1 MEKHS
6 MDSIR
11 KGIIPLFGVFL
22 LAGCAVQRYRPA
34 PIVASATASRFE
46 SRNLADPG
54 LQSFEE
60 QNLGHPVSP
69 WPPTTWDLQ
78 TLSLAALYFN
88 PALDSARARIAGTE
102 AALVTAGAR
111 SNPTLSIAPGIPT
124 PYLLTLDFAIPIE
137 TAGKRGHRIEV
148 ARSLDQ
154 AARFDLA
161 DSAWTVRT
169 GVRVGLLNYL
179 LACRSLELF
188 RSEEKV
194 REDQV
199 NILEQIL
206 SAGEITRQSV
216 DLARVELSK
225 TQLAIRTT
233 EGQVGEAKAALAAAV
248 GIPVAGLRETQF
260 SWPDMGTPPSAE
272 TLSPEEVQRSAVLN
286 RLDVRRSLAQY
297 AAAEAGLQLEI
308 AKQYPD
314 INIGP
319 GYTYEETHSFFTVG
333 FSTTVPL
340 FNRNQGPIA
349 GAEAR
354 RREAAAAFL
363 ERQAQVIAR
372 SERALAVYTAAL
384 KEMAEAE
391 SLRKLQETQL
401 QVIQQAIRV
410 GADNRLSLDSMEIQS
425 WVLDRA
431 RLDALTRAQ
440 RALGDL
446 EDAVQRPLDPGGTF
460 SVTPESP
467 PLIGPPKDMKR

>member
-1 MEKHS
+1 MNAP
-6 MDSIR
+6 R
-11 KGIIPLFGVFL
+11 KGIASLFGVFL
-22 LAGCAVQRYRPA
+22 LAGCAVQRYQPA

-46 SRNLADPG
+46 FRNLSDPG

-60 QNLGHPVSP
+60 QNLGHPASP
-69 WPPTTWDLQ
+69 WPPKLWDLQ

-88 PALDSARARIAGTE
+88 PALDSARARVAGTE
-102 AALVTAGAR
+102 AALVTAGAHP
-111 SNPTLSIAPGIPT
+111 NPSLSIAPGVPS

-137 TAGKRGHRIEV
+137 IAGKRGYRIQV

-161 DSAWTVRT
+161 DSVWTIRSGVRT
-169 GVRVGLLNYL
+169 ALLNYL
-179 LACRSLELF
+179 LSSRSLELF

-206 SAGEITRQSV
+206 SAGEIPRQLV
-216 DLARVELSK
+216 DLARIELSK
-225 TQLAIRTT
+225 THLAVTT
-233 EGQVGEAKAALAAAV
+233 TDGQVGEAKAALAAAI
-248 GIPVAGLRETQF
+248 GFPVAALQSVEF
-260 SWPDMGTPPSAE
+260 SWPNIDTPPSAE
-272 TLSPEEVQRSAVLN
+272 SLSPEEVQRDAVLN

-314 INIGP
+314 INLGP

-340 FNRNQGPIA
+340 FSRNQGPIA
-349 GAEAR
+349 EAEAHR
-354 RREAAAAFL
+354 KGAAAAFL
-363 ERQAQVIAR
+363 ERQAQVIAK

-384 KEMAEAE
+384 KELAEAE
-391 SLRKLQETQL
+391 SLGRLQETQL
-401 QVIQQAIRV
+401 QVIQQAIRA
-410 GADNRLSLDSMEIQS
+410 GADNRLGLDSVEIQS
-425 WVLDRA
+425 WVLARA
-431 RLDALTRAQ
+431 RLDALARAQ

-446 EDAVQRPLDPGGTF
+446 EDAVQRPLDSSGMFTI
-460 SVTPESP
+460 TPESP
-467 PLIGPPKDMKR
+467 ALLGPRKDLKR